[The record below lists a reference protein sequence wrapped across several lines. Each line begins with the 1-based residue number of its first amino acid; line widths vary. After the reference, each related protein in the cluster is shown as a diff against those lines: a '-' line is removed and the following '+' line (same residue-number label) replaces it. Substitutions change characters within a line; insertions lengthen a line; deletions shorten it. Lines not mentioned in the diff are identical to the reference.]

1 MATLMLQQGYRQAR
15 LLNARHGKTY
25 YLSTLLLPKAKR
37 PAVHALYG
45 FARHADDIV
54 DSLQLPLPE
63 RVGQFERWSD
73 GVLTDL
79 ARGSSSEPL
88 MLALLDTIERWQ
100 IPLRYFA
107 DFLAS
112 MRADL
117 TVASYQDYAELADYM
132 WGSAAVIGL
141 QMLPILDRRP
151 GCTENLDGY
160 AVDLGRAFQLT
171 NFLRDVAEDL
181 DRGRVYLP
189 QDSLRRFGTDTAA
202 LHHARLT
209 GRPDSRIREV
219 LAYEIDRARRL
230 YRGARPG
237 IDLVHPTSRPCLLAA
252 WRLYSAILDEIE
264 RADYNVFRTRLAT
277 SPARRASVA
286 LPGLVRSWTARA
298 RFG

>member
-25 YLSTLLLPKAKR
+25 YLSTLLLPRAKR

-45 FARHADDIV
+45 FARYADDIV
-54 DSLQLPLPE
+54 DSLQLPLAE
-63 RVGQFERWSD
+63 RVDRFEGWAD

-88 MLALLDTIERWQ
+88 CLALLDTIDRWQ
-100 IPLRYFA
+100 IPVRYFA

-117 TVASYQDYAELADYM
+117 TVAEYPSYAELADYM

-141 QMLPILDRRP
+141 QMLPILGRRP
-151 GCTENLDGY
+151 GCTEELDGY
-160 AVDLGRAFQLT
+160 AADLGRAFQLT

-189 QDSLRRFGTDTAA
+189 QDTLHRFGTDTAA
-202 LHHARLT
+202 LQQARLI
-209 GRPDSRIREV
+209 GRPDSRIRDV
-219 LAYEIDRARRL
+219 LVYEIDRARGL
-230 YRGARPG
+230 YRSARPG

-264 RADYNVFRTRLAT
+264 RADYNVFRTRVST
-277 SPARRASVA
+277 SAAHRARVA
-286 LPGLVRSWTARA
+286 IPGLVQAWTARA
-298 RFG
+298 SSA